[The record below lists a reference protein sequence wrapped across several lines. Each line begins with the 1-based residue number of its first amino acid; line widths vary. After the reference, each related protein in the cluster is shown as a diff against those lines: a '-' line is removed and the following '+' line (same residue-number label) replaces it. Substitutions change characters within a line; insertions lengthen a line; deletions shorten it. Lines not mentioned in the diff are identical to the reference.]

1 MVEIVTIKLYKEV
14 VNMSNKDER
23 RLRELRK
30 SLGYSVDEFARLLG
44 IHRSSLYRYEAD
56 NKYARDLPISIAI
69 KVSEMFNVSLDWL
82 AGVSDTKYC
91 DQSPILPKVKK
102 PPGISPR
109 VVFTVILNH

>member
-14 VNMSNKDER
+14 VNMSNKDEH

-56 NKYARDLPISIAI
+56 NMSDMSTLVLNFFDFFI
-69 KVSEMFNVSLDWL
+69 KIFPQ
-82 AGVSDTKYC
+82 K
-91 DQSPILPKVKK
+91 QKI
-102 PPGISPR
+102 PGISPR
-109 VVFTVILNH
+109 GIR